1 MRRRT
6 LVLGAAV
13 LALGALA
20 PAARADVGVS
30 PGEAVQG
37 DAVNLTFD
45 VREDQPGAYTKKVE
59 LVLPE
64 DAPVAEV
71 DPLSVPDWAP
81 KVSYAQAHQPA
92 PTPGTQPHGHGA
104 SGMITASV
112 TWYRVTEP
120 SPPAASSQLRVSMG
134 PLPQVDSLAFTVVQ
148 TYSDG
153 QVRVNAP
160 GAGPVLTLRPAPA
173 AADAAIA
180 QPQTAATAPAADPS
194 SGWPLAIGLVAG
206 ATFGL
211 LTALLAL
218 GRRRRPAEEAPL
230 DEVLL
235 PADSDSDREQSRAT
249 SET

>member
-120 SPPAASSQLRVSMG
+120 SSPAASSQLRVSMG
-134 PLPQVDSLAFTVVQ
+134 PLPQVDRLAFTVVQ

-153 QVRVNAP
+153 RVRVIPP
-160 GAGPVLTLRPAPA
+160 GSGPVLTLRPAAAAPDAGSAQHHGTVALRPA
-173 AADAAIA
+173 ANG
-180 QPQTAATAPAADPS
+180 S
-194 SGWPLAIGLVAG
+194 SAWPLALGLVAG
-206 ATFGL
+206 ATGGVL
-211 LTALLAL
+211 IALLGL
-218 GRRRRPAEEAPL
+218 GRRRRAPVEEASL
-230 DEVLL
+230 DEV
-235 PADSDSDREQSRAT
+235 PADADHGRDRTT
-249 SET
+249 SGA